1 MLPIR
6 VVLKE
11 RLYAIKYVRKK
22 NSFHKLSVMI
32 VYCIQVLLIISFYF
46 TENAIYVSGTNFE
59 IQMIFQIILNTQ
71 IASYQIKW
79 LV

>member
-22 NSFHKLSVMI
+22 SFHKLSVMI
-32 VYCIQVLLIISFYF
+32 VYCIQVLLLISFYL
-46 TENAIYVSGTNFE
+46 TENAIYVSGTNCE
-59 IQMIFQIILNTQ
+59 LQMMIQIILNTK